1 MNLKRKESRLHCLA
15 SLLRLT
21 LSLFILYFLW
31 PLVSLKVLSLPEV
44 LCIWLLLQI
53 PSNKEKEAARFAQ
66 LWNKI
71 ITSFREEDLISY
83 R

>member
-1 MNLKRKESRLHCLA
+1 
-15 SLLRLT
+15 LLRLT
-21 LSLFILYFLW
+21 LSIFILYFLW
-31 PLVSLKVLSLPEV
+31 PLVSLKVLSLPGV
-44 LCIWLLLQI
+44 LYIQLSLQI

-71 ITSFREEDLISY
+71 ITSFWEEDLISN